1 MTKVYRVE
9 DQLGYGPYEVECDVS
24 FEMTHDAHHPLP
36 ENDAKLS
43 SFWRDQLLKGYWH
56 YTKYRFAFASLEQL
70 KFWIYRE
77 DWRKELDENGFRV
90 SVYETDS
97 AKIGDTQAVFLKS
110 EATLEYTLSLL
121 EI

>member
-1 MTKVYRVE
+1 MTQVFRVE
-9 DQLGYGPYEVECDVS
+9 CANGGGMYVSTSCQPSYEMIEEARHPSPDEDVLLAPLWQIEMETGNYKNFS
-24 FEMTHDAHHPLP
+24 FT
-36 ENDAKLS
+36 
-43 SFWRDQLLKGYWH
+43 
-56 YTKYRFAFASLEQL
+56 FASLEQL

-110 EATLEYTLSLL
+110 QAKLEYTLSLL